1 MGALWSWWILWAG
14 ATLLWGLTQEASVDL
29 KNTGRNEFL
38 TAFLQN
44 YQLAYSKAYP
54 RLLISSLSES
64 PASVFILS
72 QADKTSHNVT
82 VRPGESVMVNMSAK
96 AEMIGSKI
104 FQHAVVIHSDHAISV
119 QALNAKPDT
128 AELTL
133 LRPIQAL
140 GTEYFVLTPP
150 GTSARNVKEFA
161 VVAGATGASVSVT
174 LKGSVTFNGKFYPAG
189 DVLSVTLEPY
199 NVAQLQSSL
208 DLSGSKVT
216 ASSPVAVLSGHSCAQ
231 KHTTCNHV
239 VEQLLPTSAW
249 GTHYVVPTLASQSRY
264 DLAFVMASQTTKLT
278 YNHGG
283 ITGSR
288 GLQAGDV
295 VEFEVRP
302 SRPLYLSANVG
313 IQVLLFGTGAIRNE
327 VTYDPYLVLI
337 PDVAAY
343 CPAYVVK
350 SVPGSEG
357 VALVVAQTKAISG
370 LTIDGHAVGAK
381 LTWAAVPGSEFS
393 YAEVELGTADTIHT
407 AEATTN
413 FGLLTFG
420 LAKATG
426 YATAADCGRTV
437 VSPAKPSCEGV
448 QCAAGQRCQVAGG
461 KAKCVAESTA
471 VCRAQGDPHYTT
483 FDGRRY
489 DMMGTCSYTMVE
501 LCGDDETLPAFS
513 VEAKNEHRGSRRVSY
528 VGLVTVHAYSH
539 SVSLTRGEVGFVLV
553 DKQRSRLP
561 VSLSEGRLRVYQSG
575 PRAVVELVF
584 GLVVTYD
591 WDCQLALS
599 LPARFQDQVCGL
611 CGNYNGDPAD
621 DFLLPDGVLAPDPV
635 EFASSWKLDD
645 GDYLCEDGCQNNCP
659 ACTPGQAQ
667 HYEGDRLC
675 GMLTKLDGPFAV
687 CHGTL
692 DPRSFL
698 EQCVYD
704 LCVVGGERLSLCRG
718 LSAYAQACLELG
730 ISVGNWRPL
739 ANCPLSCPANS
750 RYELCGPACPAS
762 CNEAAAPSNCSGRPC
777 VEGCVCLPGFVAS
790 GGTCVPASSCGC
802 TFQGLQ
808 LAPGQEV
815 WADES
820 CRRRCTCNGATHQV
834 TCRDTQGCPAGEI
847 CSDQNGLLGCYPN
860 RFGTCQGSGDPHYV
874 SFDGRRFDFMGT
886 CTYLLV
892 GSCGQ
897 NAALPAFRV
906 LVENEHRGSQTVS
919 YTRAVRVEARGV
931 KVVVRREYPGQV
943 LVDDVLQY
951 LPFQAAD
958 GQVQV
963 FRQGRDAVVRTDFGL
978 TVTYNWDARV
988 TAKVPSSYAEALCG
1002 LCGNFNGDPAD
1013 DLALRGGGQAAS
1025 ALAFG
1030 NSWQEETRSG
1040 CGATEPGDCPKL
1052 DSLVAQQLQSKNECG
1067 ILADPQGPFRECHSK
1082 LDPQGAVR
1090 DCVYDRCL
1098 LPGQSGPLCDAL
1110 ATYAA
1115 ACQAAGATVHPWRS
1129 EKLCPLSCPPN
1140 SHYEACSYGCP
1151 LSCGDLPVH
1160 GGCGSECHE
1169 GCVCDEGFALS
1180 GESCLPLASCGCVHQ
1195 GTYYPPGQT
1204 FYPGPGCDSLCHCQE
1219 DGLVSCEPSSC
1230 GPHEACQPSGGSLGC
1245 VAVGSATC
1253 QASGDPHYTT
1263 FDGRRFDF
1271 MGTCV
1276 YVLAQT
1282 CGTRP
1287 GLHQFAVLQENVAW
1301 GNGRVSVTRVITVQV
1316 GNFTL
1321 RLEQRQWK
1329 VTVNGVDMKLPVVLA
1344 NGQIR
1349 ASQHGSDVVIETD
1362 FGLRVAYDLVYYV
1375 RVTIPGN
1382 YYQQMCGLCGNY
1394 NGDPKDDFQK
1404 PNGSQAGNAN
1414 DFGNSW
1420 EEAVPGSPCLPPP
1433 TCPPGSEG
1441 CDTSK
1446 CPPEQEKKY
1455 EKEEFCG
1462 LLSSATGPLA
1472 SCHKLVDPQGPLQD
1486 CVFDLCLGGGNLSI
1500 LCSNIHAYVSACQ
1513 AAGGHV
1519 KPWRTETFCPIKC
1532 PANSHYELCADTCS
1546 LGCAALSAP
1555 LQCPDECAEGCQCD
1569 AGFLYNGEA
1578 CVPIQQCGCYH
1589 NGVYY
1594 EPEQTVLIDDCRQQ
1608 CTCHAGEGV
1617 LCQKHS
1623 CQPGQVCQPSGGVL
1637 SCITKDPCDGVT
1649 CRPQETCKEQGGQ
1662 GVCVPNYEATC
1673 WLWGDPHYHSFDG
1686 RAFDFQGTCNYVLAT
1701 TGCPGVNTQG
1711 LTPFT
1716 VTTKNENRGNPA
1728 VSYVRVVT
1736 VAALGTN
1743 ISIHKG
1749 EIGKVRVN
1757 GVLTALP
1764 VSEAN
1769 RRISVTH
1776 GASKALLVADF
1787 GLQVSYDWNWRVDVT
1802 LPSSYH
1808 GAVCGL
1814 CGNMD
1819 RNPNNDQAFPNGT
1832 LAPSIPIWGGSWRV
1846 PGWDP
1851 LCWDVCPGSCP
1862 TCPEDKLEQY
1872 KGPGSCGPLI
1882 PGAGGPF
1889 ATCHAHV
1896 PPESFF
1902 KGCVLD
1908 VCMGGGAHDILCKAL
1923 ASYVAACQAAGVVIE
1938 DWRAQVGCEITCPE
1952 NSHYEVCGPPCPAS
1966 CPSPA
1971 PPATPAVCEGPCV
1984 EGCQCDAGF
1993 VLSIDRCVPLNNG
2006 CGCWANGTYHEAGS
2020 EFWAD
2025 GTCSHR
2031 CRCGPGGGSLVC
2043 TPASCGLGEV
2053 CGLLPSGQ
2061 HGCQPVSTAECQAW
2075 GDPHYVTLD
2084 GHRFDFQGNCEYL
2097 LSAPCHGLPSGAA
2110 NFTVTV
2116 ANEHRGSQAV
2126 SYTRSVTL
2134 QIYNHSLTLSAR
2146 WPRQLQ
2152 VDGVFVALP
2161 FHLDSLLHAHL
2172 SGADV
2177 VVTTTSGLSLTF
2189 DGDSFVRLRVP
2200 AAYAGAL
2207 CGLCGNYNQD
2217 PADDL
2222 KAVDGK
2228 PAGWQVGGAT
2238 GCGECVSGPCPSQ
2251 CTPEQ
2256 QESFGGPDACGV
2268 ISATNGS
2275 LAPCHGLVPPAQY
2288 FQGCLLDACQV
2299 QGHPGGLCPAVAA
2312 YVAAC
2317 QAAGAQLGEW
2327 RRPDFCPF
2335 QCPAHSHYELCSDSC
2350 PVSCPSVSA
2359 PEGCESACREG
2370 CVCDAGF
2377 VLSGDTCVPVGQCGC
2392 LHDDRYYPLG
2402 QTFYPGPGCDSL
2414 CHCREGGLVS
2424 CQPSSCGPHEACRP
2438 SGGSLGCV
2446 AVGSATCQASGDP
2459 HYTTFDGRR
2468 FDFMG
2473 TCVYV
2478 LAQTCGTRPGL
2489 HQFAV
2494 LQENVAWGN
2503 GRVSVTRVITVQV
2516 GNFTLR
2522 LEQRQWKVTV
2532 NGVDMK
2538 LPVVLANGQ
2547 IRASQHGSDVVIE
2560 TDFGLRVAY
2569 DLVYYVRVTIPG
2581 NYYQQ
2586 MCGLCGNY
2594 NGDPKD
2600 DFQKPNGSQAG
2611 NANDFGNSWEE
2622 AVPGSPCLPPP
2633 TCPPGSEG
2641 CETSKCPPEQE
2652 KKYEKE
2658 EFCGLLSSATGP
2670 LASCHKLVDPQGSL
2684 QDCVFDLCLGGGNLS
2699 ILCSNIHAYVSA
2711 CQAAGGHVKPWRT
2724 ETFCPMKCPANSHY
2738 ELCADTCSLGCAALS
2753 APLQCPDECAEGCQC
2768 DAGFLYNGEACVPI
2782 QQCGCYHNGVYYEP
2796 EQTVLI
2802 DDCRQQCTCH
2812 VRKGV
2817 WCQEHSCP
2825 PGQVCQPSGGV
2836 LSCITKDPCDGVTC
2850 QPQETCKEQGGQGVC
2865 VPNYEATCWLWGD
2878 PHYHSFDGRAFDFQ
2892 GTCNYVLATTGCP
2905 GVNTQGLTPFT
2916 VTTKNEN
2923 RGNPAV
2929 SYVRVVTVAALGTNI
2944 SIHKGEIGK
2953 VRVNG
2958 VLTALPVSEA
2968 NGRISVTHGASKA
2981 LLVADF
2987 GLQVSYDW
2995 NWRVDVTLPSS
3006 YHGAVCGLCGN
3017 MDRNP
3022 NNDQAFPN
3030 GTLAPSI
3037 PIWGG
3042 SWRVP
3047 GWDPLCWDI
3056 CPGSCPTCP
3065 EDKLEQYE
3073 GPGFCGPLV
3082 PGAGGPF
3089 ATCHAHVPPE
3099 SFFKGCVLDVCMG
3112 GGAHDIL
3119 CKALASYVA
3128 ACQAAGVVIEDWRA
3142 QVGCE
3147 ITCPE
3152 NSHYEVCGP
3161 PCPASCPSPAPPAT
3175 PAICEGPCVEGCQC
3189 DAGFV
3194 LSADRCVPLNN
3205 GCGCWANGT
3214 YHEAGSEFWADGT
3227 CSHRCRCGP
3236 GGGSLVCT
3244 PASCGLGEVC
3254 GLLPSGQHGCQP
3266 VSTAECQAWGDPHYV
3281 TLDGHRFD
3289 FQGNCEYLLS
3299 APCHGLPSGAANFT
3313 VTVANEH
3320 RGSQAVSYTRSVTLQ
3335 IYNHSLT
3342 LSARWPRQ
3350 LQVDGVF
3357 VALPFHL
3364 DSLLHAHL
3372 SGADVVV
3379 TTTSGLSLTFDG
3391 DSFVRL
3397 RVPAAYA
3404 GALCGLCG
3412 NYNQDPADD
3421 LKAVDG
3427 KPAGW
3432 QVGGA
3437 TGCGECVSGPCP
3449 SQCTPEQQESFG
3461 GPDACGVI
3469 SATNGSLAP
3478 CHGLVPPAQYF
3489 QGCLLDAC
3497 QVQGHPGGLCPAV
3510 AAYVAACQAAGA
3522 QLGEWRRPDFCP
3534 FQCPA
3539 HSHYK
3544 LCGDSC
3550 PVSCPSV
3557 SAPEGCES
3565 ACREGCVC
3573 DAGFVLSGDTCVPV
3587 GQCGCLHDD
3596 RYYPLGQTFYPGPG
3610 CDSLC
3615 HCREGGLVS
3624 CQPSSCGP
3632 HEACRPSGGSLGCV
3646 AVGSATCQASGDPH
3660 YTTFDGRRFD
3670 FMGTCVYVLA
3680 QTCGTRPGLHQFA
3693 VLQENVAW
3701 GNGRVSVTRVITVQV
3716 GNFTLRLE
3724 QRQWKVTVNGVDMKL
3739 PVVLANGQIRASQHG
3754 SDVVIETDFG
3764 LRVAYDL
3771 VYYVRVTIPGNY
3783 YQLMCGL
3790 CGNYNGDPKD
3800 DFQKPS
3806 GSQAGN
3812 ANDFGNSWEEA
3823 VPGSPCLPPPTC
3835 LPGSE
3840 GCDISKCPPEQEKK
3854 YEKEEFCGLLSSA
3867 TGPLASCHKLVDPQG
3882 PLQDCVF
3889 DLCLGG
3895 GNLSILC
3902 SNIHAYVSA
3911 CQAAGGHVK
3920 PWRTETFCPMKCPA
3934 NSHYE
3939 LCADTCSLGC
3949 AALSAPL
3956 QCPDGCA
3963 EGCQCDAGFL
3973 YNGEACVPIQQCGC
3987 YHNGVYYEPE
3997 QTVLIDDCR
4006 QQCTC
4011 HAGEGVLC
4019 QKHSCKP
4026 GQVCQPSGGVLSC
4039 ITKDPC
4045 DGVTCRPQ
4053 ETCKEQGGQG
4063 VCVPNYEAT
4072 CWLWG
4077 DPHYHSFDGRAFDF
4091 QGTCNY
4097 VLATTGCPGVNT
4109 QGLTPFTVTT
4119 KNENRGNP
4127 AVSYVRVVTVAAL
4140 GTNIS
4145 IHKGEIGKVRVNG
4158 VLTALPVS
4166 EANGRISVTHG
4177 ASKALLVADFGLQVS
4192 YDWNWRVDVTLPSS
4206 YHGAVCG
4213 LCGNMDRNPN
4223 NDQVFPNGTLA
4234 PSIPIW
4240 GGSWRVPGWDPLC
4253 WDVCPGSC
4261 PTCPEDKL
4269 EQYEGPGFCGPL
4281 VPGAGGPFATCHA
4294 HVPPESF
4301 FKGCVLDV
4309 CMGGGA
4315 HDILCKALASYVA
4328 ACQAAGVVIEDWRA
4342 QVGCEI
4348 TCPENSHYEV
4358 CGPPCPASCPS
4369 PAPPA
4374 TTAVCEGPCV
4384 EGCQCDAG
4392 FVLSADRCVS
4402 LNNSCGCWA
4411 NGTYHEAGSEFWA
4424 DGTCSHRCR
4433 CGPGGG
4439 SLVCT
4444 PASCGRGE
4452 VCRLLPSGQHGC
4464 QPVSTAECQAWGDP
4478 HYVTLDGHRFDFQ
4491 GNCEYLLSAPCHG
4504 PPSGAA
4510 NFTVTVANEHRG
4522 SQAVSYTR
4530 SVTLQIYNHSLTLS
4544 ARWSRQLQVDGV
4556 FVALPFHL
4564 DSLLHAHLSGADV
4577 VVTTT
4582 SGLSLT
4588 FDGDS
4593 FVRLRVPA
4601 AYAGALCGLC
4611 GNYNQDP
4618 ADDLKAVD
4626 GKPAGWQVGG
4636 APGCGECVS
4645 GPCPSQCTPEQQ
4657 ESFGGPDAC
4666 GVISATD
4673 GPLAPCHCLVP
4684 PTQYFQGCL
4693 LDACQVQGHPGGLCP
4708 AVAAY
4713 VAACQA
4719 AGAQLGEW
4727 RRPDFCPFQCPAH
4740 SHYEL
4745 CGDSCPVSCPSLSA
4759 PEGCE
4764 SACREGCVCDAGFV
4778 LSGDTCVPVGQCGCL
4793 YDGRYYPLG
4802 EAFYPGPECERR
4814 CECGPGGHV
4823 TCQEGAAC
4831 GPHEEC
4837 RLEDGVRA
4845 CHATGCGRCLAN
4857 GGIHY
4862 VTLDG
4867 RVFDLHGSCSYVL
4880 AQVCQPKPG
4889 DEDFSIVLEKNAAG
4903 DPQRLLVTVSGQV
4916 VSLAQGQQVTVD
4928 GEAVALPV
4936 AVGHVRVT
4944 AEGRN
4949 MVLQTTKGLR
4959 LLFDGD
4965 AQVLMSVPSSFR
4977 GRLCGL
4983 CGNFNG
4989 NWSDDF
4995 VLPNGLAASSV
5006 ETFGAAWRA
5015 PGSSKGCG
5023 EGCGPQ
5029 GCPVCSAEETAPY
5042 ESNKACGQLRNP
5054 QGPFA
5059 TCQAVLSPSEYF
5071 RQCVYDLCAQKGD
5084 TAFLCR
5090 SLAAYTAACQA
5101 AGVAVKPWRTDSFCP
5116 LQCPA
5121 HSHYS
5126 ICTHTCQG
5134 SCAALSGLTGCTT
5147 RCFEG
5152 CECDD
5157 RFLLSQGV
5165 CIPVQDCGCTH
5176 NGRYLPVNSSLLTS
5190 DCSKRCSCSSSSG
5203 LTCQAAGCPPGRVC
5217 EVKAEARQCWA
5228 ARGLCV
5234 LSVGA
5239 NLTNFDGARGATTS
5253 PGVYELSSRCPGL
5266 QKTIPWYRVVAEV
5279 QTCHGK
5285 TEAVG
5290 QIHIFFE
5297 DGMVTVTPN
5306 KGVWVNGLRV
5316 DLPAEKLASVSV
5328 SRTPDGS
5335 LLVRQKAGVQVWLGA
5350 NGKLAVMVSED
5361 HAGKL
5366 CGACGNFDGDQT
5378 NDWRDSE
5385 GKSVMEKWRA
5395 QDFSPCYG

>member
-14 ATLLWGLTQEASVDL
+14 ATFLWGMTQEASVDL

-54 RLLISSLSES
+54 CLLISSLSES

-72 QADKTSHNVT
+72 QADKTSKNVT
-82 VRPGESVMVNMSAK
+82 VRPGESVMVNISAN

-161 VVAGATGASVSVT
+161 VVAGAAGASVSVT

-199 NVAQLQSSL
+199 NVAQLQSSV

-249 GTHYVVPTLASQSRY
+249 GTHYVVPPLASQSRY
-264 DLAFVMASQTTKLT
+264 DLAFVVASQATQLT

-343 CPAYVVK
+343 CPAYVFK

-370 LTIDGHAVGAK
+370 LTIDGHAVGAN

-448 QCAAGQRCQVAGG
+448 QCAAGQRCQVVDG

-489 DMMGTCSYTMVE
+489 DMMGTCSYTMAE
-501 LCGDDETLPAFS
+501 LCSEDDTLPAFS

-575 PRAVVELVF
+575 LRAVVELVF

-621 DFLLPDGVLAPDPV
+621 DFLAPDGDLAPDAV

-659 ACTPGQAQ
+659 SCTPGQAQ

-675 GMLTKLDGPFAV
+675 GMLTQLDGPFAV
-687 CHGTL
+687 CHDTL
-692 DPRSFL
+692 DPRPFL

-730 ISVGNWRPL
+730 ISVGNWRPP

-750 RYELCGPACPAS
+750 SYELCSPACPAS

-790 GGTCVPASSCGC
+790 GGACVPTSSCGC

-820 CRRRCTCNGATHQV
+820 CQRRCTCNGATHQV

-919 YTRAVRVEARGV
+919 YTRAVLVEARGV
-931 KVVVRREYPGQV
+931 KVAVRREYPGQV

-978 TVTYNWDARV
+978 TVTYNWDAQV

-1013 DLALRGGGQAAS
+1013 DLALRGGGQAAN

-1067 ILADPQGPFRECHSK
+1067 ILADPSGPFRECHSK

-1129 EKLCPLSCPPN
+1129 ENLCPLSCPPH

-1151 LSCGDLPVH
+1151 LSCGDLPVR

-1195 GTYYPPGQT
+1195 GTYHPPGQT

-1219 DGLVSCEPSSC
+1219 GGLVSCEPSSC

-1287 GLHQFAVLQENVAW
+1287 GLHRFAVLQENVAW

-1316 GNFTL
+1316 ANFTL
-1321 RLEQRQWK
+1321 RLEQEQWK

-1382 YYQQMCGLCGNY
+1382 YYQLMCGLCGNY

-1414 DFGNSW
+1414 EFGNSW
-1420 EEAVPGSPCLPPP
+1420 EEVVPGSPCLPPP

-1441 CDTSK
+1441 CDTSTE
-1446 CPPEQEKKY
+1446 CPPEQETKY
-1455 EKEEFCG
+1455 QKEEFCG

-1519 KPWRTETFCPIKC
+1519 KPWRTETFCPVKC

-1546 LGCAALSAP
+1546 LGCSALSAP
-1555 LQCPDECAEGCQCD
+1555 LQCPDGCAEGCQCD

-1594 EPEQTVLIDDCRQQ
+1594 EPEQTVLIDDCQQQ
-1608 CTCHAGEGV
+1608 CTCHAGKDV
-1617 LCQKHS
+1617 LCQEHS
-1623 CQPGQVCQPSGGVL
+1623 CKPGQVCQPSEGILKCV
-1637 SCITKDPCDGVT
+1637 TKDPCNGVT

-1686 RAFDFQGTCNYVLAT
+1686 RPFDFQGTCNYVLAT
-1701 TGCPGVNTQG
+1701 TGCPGANTQG

-1749 EIGKVRVN
+1749 EVGKVR
-1757 GVLTALP
+1757 
-1764 VSEAN
+1764 
-1769 RRISVTH
+1769 
-1776 GASKALLVADF
+1776 
-1787 GLQVSYDWNWRVDVT
+1787 
-1802 LPSSYH
+1802 
-1808 GAVCGL
+1808 
-1814 CGNMD
+1814 
-1819 RNPNNDQAFPNGT
+1819 
-1832 LAPSIPIWGGSWRV
+1832 
-1846 PGWDP
+1846 
-1851 LCWDVCPGSCP
+1851 
-1862 TCPEDKLEQY
+1862 
-1872 KGPGSCGPLI
+1872 
-1882 PGAGGPF
+1882 
-1889 ATCHAHV
+1889 
-1896 PPESFF
+1896 
-1902 KGCVLD
+1902 
-1908 VCMGGGAHDILCKAL
+1908 
-1923 ASYVAACQAAGVVIE
+1923 
-1938 DWRAQVGCEITCPE
+1938 
-1952 NSHYEVCGPPCPAS
+1952 
-1966 CPSPA
+1966 
-1971 PPATPAVCEGPCV
+1971 
-1984 EGCQCDAGF
+1984 
-1993 VLSIDRCVPLNNG
+1993 
-2006 CGCWANGTYHEAGS
+2006 
-2020 EFWAD
+2020 
-2025 GTCSHR
+2025 
-2031 CRCGPGGGSLVC
+2031 
-2043 TPASCGLGEV
+2043 
-2053 CGLLPSGQ
+2053 
-2061 HGCQPVSTAECQAW
+2061 
-2075 GDPHYVTLD
+2075 
-2084 GHRFDFQGNCEYL
+2084 
-2097 LSAPCHGLPSGAA
+2097 
-2110 NFTVTV
+2110 
-2116 ANEHRGSQAV
+2116 
-2126 SYTRSVTL
+2126 
-2134 QIYNHSLTLSAR
+2134 
-2146 WPRQLQ
+2146 
-2152 VDGVFVALP
+2152 
-2161 FHLDSLLHAHL
+2161 
-2172 SGADV
+2172 
-2177 VVTTTSGLSLTF
+2177 
-2189 DGDSFVRLRVP
+2189 
-2200 AAYAGAL
+2200 
-2207 CGLCGNYNQD
+2207 
-2217 PADDL
+2217 
-2222 KAVDGK
+2222 
-2228 PAGWQVGGAT
+2228 
-2238 GCGECVSGPCPSQ
+2238 
-2251 CTPEQ
+2251 
-2256 QESFGGPDACGV
+2256 
-2268 ISATNGS
+2268 
-2275 LAPCHGLVPPAQY
+2275 Y

-2327 RRPDFCPF
+2327 RRPDFCHPDSNAYMAHAHLVPTAF
-2335 QCPAHSHYELCSDSC
+2335 RCPAHSHYKLCGDSC
-2350 PVSCPSVSA
+2350 PVSCPSLSA

-2424 CQPSSCGPHEACRP
+2424 CQPSSCGPHETCRP

-2489 HQFAV
+2489 HRFAV

-2516 GNFTLR
+2516 ANFTLR
-2522 LEQRQWKVTV
+2522 LEQEQWKVTV
-2532 NGVDMK
+2532 
-2538 LPVVLANGQ
+2538 
-2547 IRASQHGSDVVIE
+2547 RADGKQGAR
-2560 TDFGLRVAY
+2560 GL
-2569 DLVYYVRVTIPG
+2569 
-2581 NYYQQ
+2581 
-2586 MCGLCGNY
+2586 
-2594 NGDPKD
+2594 
-2600 DFQKPNGSQAG
+2600 
-2611 NANDFGNSWEE
+2611 W
-2622 AVPGSPCLPPP
+2622 
-2633 TCPPGSEG
+2633 
-2641 CETSKCPPEQE
+2641 
-2652 KKYEKE
+2652 
-2658 EFCGLLSSATGP
+2658 
-2670 LASCHKLVDPQGSL
+2670 
-2684 QDCVFDLCLGGGNLS
+2684 
-2699 ILCSNIHAYVSA
+2699 
-2711 CQAAGGHVKPWRT
+2711 
-2724 ETFCPMKCPANSHY
+2724 
-2738 ELCADTCSLGCAALS
+2738 
-2753 APLQCPDECAEGCQC
+2753 
-2768 DAGFLYNGEACVPI
+2768 
-2782 QQCGCYHNGVYYEP
+2782 P

-2817 WCQEHSCP
+2817 VCQEHSCT
-2825 PGQVCQPSGGV
+2825 PGQVCQPSEGV
-2836 LSCITKDPCDGVTC
+2836 LRCITKDPCDGVTC
-2850 QPQETCKEQGGQGVC
+2850 RPQETCKEQGGQGVC

-2878 PHYHSFDGRAFDFQ
+2878 PHYHSFDGRPFDFQ

-2905 GVNTQGLTPFT
+2905 GANTQGLTPFT

-2944 SIHKGEIGK
+2944 SIHKGEVGK
-2953 VRVNG
+2953 VR
-2958 VLTALPVSEA
+2958 
-2968 NGRISVTHGASKA
+2968 
-2981 LLVADF
+2981 
-2987 GLQVSYDW
+2987 
-2995 NWRVDVTLPSS
+2995 
-3006 YHGAVCGLCGN
+3006 
-3017 MDRNP
+3017 
-3022 NNDQAFPN
+3022 
-3030 GTLAPSI
+3030 
-3037 PIWGG
+3037 
-3042 SWRVP
+3042 
-3047 GWDPLCWDI
+3047 
-3056 CPGSCPTCP
+3056 
-3065 EDKLEQYE
+3065 
-3073 GPGFCGPLV
+3073 
-3082 PGAGGPF
+3082 
-3089 ATCHAHVPPE
+3089 
-3099 SFFKGCVLDVCMG
+3099 
-3112 GGAHDIL
+3112 
-3119 CKALASYVA
+3119 
-3128 ACQAAGVVIEDWRA
+3128 
-3142 QVGCE
+3142 
-3147 ITCPE
+3147 

-3175 PAICEGPCVEGCQC
+3175 PAACEGPCVEGCQC

-3299 APCHGLPSGAANFT
+3299 APCHGPPSGAANFT

-3342 LSARWPRQ
+3342 LSARWPRR

-3437 TGCGECVSGPCP
+3437 QGCGECASGPCP
-3449 SQCTPEQQESFG
+3449 SQCTPEQQESF
-3461 GPDACGVI
+3461 A
-3469 SATNGSLAP
+3469 
-3478 CHGLVPPAQYF
+3478 
-3489 QGCLLDAC
+3489 
-3497 QVQGHPGGLCPAV
+3497 
-3510 AAYVAACQAAGA
+3510 
-3522 QLGEWRRPDFCP
+3522 
-3534 FQCPA
+3534 
-3539 HSHYK
+3539 
-3544 LCGDSC
+3544 
-3550 PVSCPSV
+3550 
-3557 SAPEGCES
+3557 
-3565 ACREGCVC
+3565 
-3573 DAGFVLSGDTCVPV
+3573 
-3587 GQCGCLHDD
+3587 
-3596 RYYPLGQTFYPGPG
+3596 
-3610 CDSLC
+3610 
-3615 HCREGGLVS
+3615 
-3624 CQPSSCGP
+3624 
-3632 HEACRPSGGSLGCV
+3632 
-3646 AVGSATCQASGDPH
+3646 
-3660 YTTFDGRRFD
+3660 
-3670 FMGTCVYVLA
+3670 
-3680 QTCGTRPGLHQFA
+3680 
-3693 VLQENVAW
+3693 
-3701 GNGRVSVTRVITVQV
+3701 
-3716 GNFTLRLE
+3716 
-3724 QRQWKVTVNGVDMKL
+3724 
-3739 PVVLANGQIRASQHG
+3739 
-3754 SDVVIETDFG
+3754 
-3764 LRVAYDL
+3764 
-3771 VYYVRVTIPGNY
+3771 
-3783 YQLMCGL
+3783 
-3790 CGNYNGDPKD
+3790 
-3800 DFQKPS
+3800 
-3806 GSQAGN
+3806 
-3812 ANDFGNSWEEA
+3812 
-3823 VPGSPCLPPPTC
+3823 
-3835 LPGSE
+3835 
-3840 GCDISKCPPEQEKK
+3840 
-3854 YEKEEFCGLLSSA
+3854 
-3867 TGPLASCHKLVDPQG
+3867 
-3882 PLQDCVF
+3882 
-3889 DLCLGG
+3889 
-3895 GNLSILC
+3895 
-3902 SNIHAYVSA
+3902 
-3911 CQAAGGHVK
+3911 
-3920 PWRTETFCPMKCPA
+3920 
-3934 NSHYE
+3934 
-3939 LCADTCSLGC
+3939 
-3949 AALSAPL
+3949 
-3956 QCPDGCA
+3956 
-3963 EGCQCDAGFL
+3963 
-3973 YNGEACVPIQQCGC
+3973 
-3987 YHNGVYYEPE
+3987 
-3997 QTVLIDDCR
+3997 
-4006 QQCTC
+4006 
-4011 HAGEGVLC
+4011 
-4019 QKHSCKP
+4019 
-4026 GQVCQPSGGVLSC
+4026 
-4039 ITKDPC
+4039 
-4045 DGVTCRPQ
+4045 
-4053 ETCKEQGGQG
+4053 
-4063 VCVPNYEAT
+4063 
-4072 CWLWG
+4072 
-4077 DPHYHSFDGRAFDF
+4077 
-4091 QGTCNY
+4091 
-4097 VLATTGCPGVNT
+4097 
-4109 QGLTPFTVTT
+4109 
-4119 KNENRGNP
+4119 
-4127 AVSYVRVVTVAAL
+4127 
-4140 GTNIS
+4140 
-4145 IHKGEIGKVRVNG
+4145 
-4158 VLTALPVS
+4158 
-4166 EANGRISVTHG
+4166 
-4177 ASKALLVADFGLQVS
+4177 
-4192 YDWNWRVDVTLPSS
+4192 
-4206 YHGAVCG
+4206 
-4213 LCGNMDRNPN
+4213 
-4223 NDQVFPNGTLA
+4223 
-4234 PSIPIW
+4234 
-4240 GGSWRVPGWDPLC
+4240 
-4253 WDVCPGSC
+4253 
-4261 PTCPEDKL
+4261 
-4269 EQYEGPGFCGPL
+4269 
-4281 VPGAGGPFATCHA
+4281 
-4294 HVPPESF
+4294 
-4301 FKGCVLDV
+4301 
-4309 CMGGGA
+4309 
-4315 HDILCKALASYVA
+4315 
-4328 ACQAAGVVIEDWRA
+4328 
-4342 QVGCEI
+4342 
-4348 TCPENSHYEV
+4348 
-4358 CGPPCPASCPS
+4358 
-4369 PAPPA
+4369 
-4374 TTAVCEGPCV
+4374 
-4384 EGCQCDAG
+4384 
-4392 FVLSADRCVS
+4392 
-4402 LNNSCGCWA
+4402 
-4411 NGTYHEAGSEFWA
+4411 
-4424 DGTCSHRCR
+4424 
-4433 CGPGGG
+4433 
-4439 SLVCT
+4439 
-4444 PASCGRGE
+4444 
-4452 VCRLLPSGQHGC
+4452 
-4464 QPVSTAECQAWGDP
+4464 
-4478 HYVTLDGHRFDFQ
+4478 
-4491 GNCEYLLSAPCHG
+4491 
-4504 PPSGAA
+4504 
-4510 NFTVTVANEHRG
+4510 
-4522 SQAVSYTR
+4522 
-4530 SVTLQIYNHSLTLS
+4530 
-4544 ARWSRQLQVDGV
+4544 
-4556 FVALPFHL
+4556 
-4564 DSLLHAHLSGADV
+4564 
-4577 VVTTT
+4577 
-4582 SGLSLT
+4582 
-4588 FDGDS
+4588 
-4593 FVRLRVPA
+4593 
-4601 AYAGALCGLC
+4601 
-4611 GNYNQDP
+4611 
-4618 ADDLKAVD
+4618 
-4626 GKPAGWQVGG
+4626 
-4636 APGCGECVS
+4636 
-4645 GPCPSQCTPEQQ
+4645 
-4657 ESFGGPDAC
+4657 GPDAC

-4673 GPLAPCHCLVP
+4673 GPLASCRCLVP
-4684 PTQYFQGCL
+4684 PSQYFQGCL

-4764 SACREGCVCDAGFV
+4764 SACREGCVCDAGYV

-4823 TCQEGAAC
+4823 TCQGGAAC

-4837 RLEDGVRA
+4837 RLEDGVQA

-4936 AVGHVRVT
+4936 AVGRVRVT

-4965 AQVLMSVPSSFR
+4965 AHVLMSIPSSFR

-5101 AGVAVKPWRTDSFCP
+5101 AGLAVKPWRTESFCP

-5203 LTCQAAGCPPGRVC
+5203 LTCQAAGCPSGRVC
-5217 EVKAEARQCWA
+5217 EVKAEARDCWA

-5234 LSVGA
+5234 LSMGA
-5239 NLTNFDGARGATTS
+5239 NLTTFDGARGATTS
-5253 PGVYELSSRCPGL
+5253 PGVYELSYRCPGL

-5328 SRTPDGS
+5328 SRTTDGS
-5335 LLVRQKAGVQVWLGA
+5335 LLVHQKAGVQVWLGA
-5350 NGKLAVMVSED
+5350 NGKLAVMVSDD

-5385 GKSVMEKWRA
+5385 KSVMEKWRA

>member
-489 DMMGTCSYTMVE
+489 DMMGTCSYTMAE

-1013 DLALRGGGQAAS
+1013 DLALRGGGQAAN

-1040 CGATEPGDCPKL
+1040 CGAAEPGDCPKL

-1219 DGLVSCEPSSC
+1219 GGLVSCEPSSC

-1287 GLHQFAVLQENVAW
+1287 GLHRFAVLQENVAW

-1500 LCSNIHAYVSACQ
+1500 LCNNIHAYVSACQ

-1519 KPWRTETFCPIKC
+1519 KPWRTETFCPMKC

-1608 CTCHAGEGV
+1608 CTCHVGKGV
-1617 LCQKHS
+1617 LCQEHS
-1623 CQPGQVCQPSGGVL
+1623 CPPGQVCQPSGGVL

-1749 EIGKVRVN
+1749 EIGKVRVCVAGWSPEVPGRTGGILTTTVSSSRLLVFTWGN
-1757 GVLTALP
+1757 GVDRTA
-1764 VSEAN
+1764 
-1769 RRISVTH
+1769 
-1776 GASKALLVADF
+1776 
-1787 GLQVSYDWNWRVDVT
+1787 RV
-1802 LPSSYH
+1802 
-1808 GAVCGL
+1808 
-1814 CGNMD
+1814 
-1819 RNPNNDQAFPNGT
+1819 
-1832 LAPSIPIWGGSWRV
+1832 LAPWS
-1846 PGWDP
+1846 
-1851 LCWDVCPGSCP
+1851 
-1862 TCPEDKLEQY
+1862 Q
-1872 KGPGSCGPLI
+1872 
-1882 PGAGGPF
+1882 
-1889 ATCHAHV
+1889 HV
-1896 PPESFF
+1896 Q
-1902 KGCVLD
+1902 
-1908 VCMGGGAHDILCKAL
+1908 
-1923 ASYVAACQAAGVVIE
+1923 QAAAADCV
-1938 DWRAQVGCEITCPE
+1938 
-1952 NSHYEVCGPPCPAS
+1952 
-1966 CPSPA
+1966 A
-1971 PPATPAVCEGPCV
+1971 PPG
-1984 EGCQCDAGF
+1984 
-1993 VLSIDRCVPLNNG
+1993 L
-2006 CGCWANGTYHEAGS
+2006 
-2020 EFWAD
+2020 
-2025 GTCSHR
+2025 
-2031 CRCGPGGGSLVC
+2031 
-2043 TPASCGLGEV
+2043 ASCGRTTLCTNVRVPCRNDYATRLRCVELQRRTPRMDSRSQWPQQRNAMTSGTHGEEAVPKSGREWYKLARSSQPFLIFAGNSYIILNVTFKRTATYISAGLATGNDAYRGVKNGRDEVAPDAGMVWTAALSLADRPDAHSLIDPTVDMYVHCAKGVWCQGEPAGRRTGVPASGGRPGCINRKMGFWVNMSFGDHHSMQSQTLLLYPFHKYETEGLRGEDTQFFSIRHGLELG
-2053 CGLLPSGQ
+2053 S
-2061 HGCQPVSTAECQAW
+2061 
-2075 GDPHYVTLD
+2075 DPT
-2084 GHRFDFQGNCEYL
+2084 QSL
-2097 LSAPCHGLPSGAA
+2097 LSEA
-2110 NFTVTV
+2110 
-2116 ANEHRGSQAV
+2116 
-2126 SYTRSVTL
+2126 
-2134 QIYNHSLTLSAR
+2134 
-2146 WPRQLQ
+2146 WP
-2152 VDGVFVALP
+2152 A
-2161 FHLDSLLHAHL
+2161 
-2172 SGADV
+2172 
-2177 VVTTTSGLSLTF
+2177 
-2189 DGDSFVRLRVP
+2189 
-2200 AAYAGAL
+2200 
-2207 CGLCGNYNQD
+2207 
-2217 PADDL
+2217 
-2222 KAVDGK
+2222 
-2228 PAGWQVGGAT
+2228 
-2238 GCGECVSGPCPSQ
+2238 
-2251 CTPEQ
+2251 
-2256 QESFGGPDACGV
+2256 
-2268 ISATNGS
+2268 S
-2275 LAPCHGLVPPAQY
+2275 LASQ
-2288 FQGCLLDACQV
+2288 
-2299 QGHPGGLCPAVAA
+2299 
-2312 YVAAC
+2312 
-2317 QAAGAQLGEW
+2317 
-2327 RRPDFCPF
+2327 
-2335 QCPAHSHYELCSDSC
+2335 
-2350 PVSCPSVSA
+2350 
-2359 PEGCESACREG
+2359 
-2370 CVCDAGF
+2370 
-2377 VLSGDTCVPVGQCGC
+2377 
-2392 LHDDRYYPLG
+2392 
-2402 QTFYPGPGCDSL
+2402 
-2414 CHCREGGLVS
+2414 
-2424 CQPSSCGPHEACRP
+2424 
-2438 SGGSLGCV
+2438 
-2446 AVGSATCQASGDP
+2446 
-2459 HYTTFDGRR
+2459 
-2468 FDFMG
+2468 
-2473 TCVYV
+2473 
-2478 LAQTCGTRPGL
+2478 
-2489 HQFAV
+2489 
-2494 LQENVAWGN
+2494 
-2503 GRVSVTRVITVQV
+2503 
-2516 GNFTLR
+2516 
-2522 LEQRQWKVTV
+2522 V

-2581 NYYQQ
+2581 NYYQL

-2641 CETSKCPPEQE
+2641 CDTSKCPPEQE

-2670 LASCHKLVDPQGSL
+2670 LASCHKLVDPQGPL

-2753 APLQCPDECAEGCQC
+2753 APLQCPDGCAEGCQC

-2817 WCQEHSCP
+2817 LCQEHSCP

-2850 QPQETCKEQGGQGVC
+2850 RPQETCKEQGGQGVC

-3047 GWDPLCWDI
+3047 GWDPLCWDV

-3175 PAICEGPCVEGCQC
+3175 PAVCEGPCVEGCQC

-3194 LSADRCVPLNN
+3194 LSADRCVSLNN
-3205 GCGCWANGT
+3205 SCGCWANGT

-3299 APCHGLPSGAANFT
+3299 APCHGPPSGAANFT

-3357 VALPFHL
+3357 VALPF
-3364 DSLLHAHL
+3364 
-3372 SGADVVV
+3372 
-3379 TTTSGLSLTFDG
+3379 
-3391 DSFVRL
+3391 
-3397 RVPAAYA
+3397 
-3404 GALCGLCG
+3404 
-3412 NYNQDPADD
+3412 Q
-3421 LKAVDG
+3421 
-3427 KPAGW
+3427 
-3432 QVGGA
+3432 
-3437 TGCGECVSGPCP
+3437 
-3449 SQCTPEQQESFG
+3449 
-3461 GPDACGVI
+3461 
-3469 SATNGSLAP
+3469 
-3478 CHGLVPPAQYF
+3478 
-3489 QGCLLDAC
+3489 
-3497 QVQGHPGGLCPAV
+3497 
-3510 AAYVAACQAAGA
+3510 
-3522 QLGEWRRPDFCP
+3522 
-3534 FQCPA
+3534 
-3539 HSHYK
+3539 
-3544 LCGDSC
+3544 
-3550 PVSCPSV
+3550 
-3557 SAPEGCES
+3557 
-3565 ACREGCVC
+3565 
-3573 DAGFVLSGDTCVPV
+3573 
-3587 GQCGCLHDD
+3587 
-3596 RYYPLGQTFYPGPG
+3596 
-3610 CDSLC
+3610 
-3615 HCREGGLVS
+3615 
-3624 CQPSSCGP
+3624 
-3632 HEACRPSGGSLGCV
+3632 
-3646 AVGSATCQASGDPH
+3646 
-3660 YTTFDGRRFD
+3660 
-3670 FMGTCVYVLA
+3670 
-3680 QTCGTRPGLHQFA
+3680 
-3693 VLQENVAW
+3693 
-3701 GNGRVSVTRVITVQV
+3701 
-3716 GNFTLRLE
+3716 
-3724 QRQWKVTVNGVDMKL
+3724 
-3739 PVVLANGQIRASQHG
+3739 
-3754 SDVVIETDFG
+3754 
-3764 LRVAYDL
+3764 
-3771 VYYVRVTIPGNY
+3771 
-3783 YQLMCGL
+3783 
-3790 CGNYNGDPKD
+3790 
-3800 DFQKPS
+3800 
-3806 GSQAGN
+3806 
-3812 ANDFGNSWEEA
+3812 
-3823 VPGSPCLPPPTC
+3823 
-3835 LPGSE
+3835 
-3840 GCDISKCPPEQEKK
+3840 
-3854 YEKEEFCGLLSSA
+3854 
-3867 TGPLASCHKLVDPQG
+3867 
-3882 PLQDCVF
+3882 
-3889 DLCLGG
+3889 
-3895 GNLSILC
+3895 
-3902 SNIHAYVSA
+3902 
-3911 CQAAGGHVK
+3911 
-3920 PWRTETFCPMKCPA
+3920 
-3934 NSHYE
+3934 
-3939 LCADTCSLGC
+3939 
-3949 AALSAPL
+3949 
-3956 QCPDGCA
+3956 
-3963 EGCQCDAGFL
+3963 
-3973 YNGEACVPIQQCGC
+3973 
-3987 YHNGVYYEPE
+3987 
-3997 QTVLIDDCR
+3997 
-4006 QQCTC
+4006 
-4011 HAGEGVLC
+4011 
-4019 QKHSCKP
+4019 
-4026 GQVCQPSGGVLSC
+4026 
-4039 ITKDPC
+4039 
-4045 DGVTCRPQ
+4045 
-4053 ETCKEQGGQG
+4053 
-4063 VCVPNYEAT
+4063 
-4072 CWLWG
+4072 
-4077 DPHYHSFDGRAFDF
+4077 
-4091 QGTCNY
+4091 
-4097 VLATTGCPGVNT
+4097 
-4109 QGLTPFTVTT
+4109 
-4119 KNENRGNP
+4119 
-4127 AVSYVRVVTVAAL
+4127 
-4140 GTNIS
+4140 
-4145 IHKGEIGKVRVNG
+4145 
-4158 VLTALPVS
+4158 
-4166 EANGRISVTHG
+4166 
-4177 ASKALLVADFGLQVS
+4177 
-4192 YDWNWRVDVTLPSS
+4192 
-4206 YHGAVCG
+4206 
-4213 LCGNMDRNPN
+4213 
-4223 NDQVFPNGTLA
+4223 
-4234 PSIPIW
+4234 
-4240 GGSWRVPGWDPLC
+4240 
-4253 WDVCPGSC
+4253 
-4261 PTCPEDKL
+4261 
-4269 EQYEGPGFCGPL
+4269 
-4281 VPGAGGPFATCHA
+4281 
-4294 HVPPESF
+4294 
-4301 FKGCVLDV
+4301 
-4309 CMGGGA
+4309 
-4315 HDILCKALASYVA
+4315 
-4328 ACQAAGVVIEDWRA
+4328 
-4342 QVGCEI
+4342 
-4348 TCPENSHYEV
+4348 
-4358 CGPPCPASCPS
+4358 
-4369 PAPPA
+4369 
-4374 TTAVCEGPCV
+4374 
-4384 EGCQCDAG
+4384 
-4392 FVLSADRCVS
+4392 
-4402 LNNSCGCWA
+4402 
-4411 NGTYHEAGSEFWA
+4411 
-4424 DGTCSHRCR
+4424 
-4433 CGPGGG
+4433 
-4439 SLVCT
+4439 
-4444 PASCGRGE
+4444 
-4452 VCRLLPSGQHGC
+4452 
-4464 QPVSTAECQAWGDP
+4464 
-4478 HYVTLDGHRFDFQ
+4478 
-4491 GNCEYLLSAPCHG
+4491 
-4504 PPSGAA
+4504 
-4510 NFTVTVANEHRG
+4510 
-4522 SQAVSYTR
+4522 
-4530 SVTLQIYNHSLTLS
+4530 
-4544 ARWSRQLQVDGV
+4544 
-4556 FVALPFHL
+4556 L

-4684 PTQYFQGCL
+4684 PAQYFQGCL

-4936 AVGHVRVT
+4936 AVGRVRVT

-5190 DCSKRCSCSSSSG
+5190 DCSKLCSCSSSSG

-5239 NLTNFDGARGATTS
+5239 NLTTFDGARGATTS

-5316 DLPAEKLASVSV
+5316 DLPAEKLASVSM